1 MILSDKSIRKR
12 LADGSLTID
21 PLAPHQIQPASVDLH
36 LGRETL
42 LVDEKEQAKLVAGEE
57 VVYRKSEGEKILFPG
72 QCFMLVMTAQVVR
85 LPHDLT
91 AFVQG
96 LSSMGRMGL
105 LIQND
110 GWVDPGFDGNL
121 TLAFYNANRIPVE
134 LRAGCRICQLVLARL
149 DRRLEAPYHGKYQGF
164 RGVVGSRTAESA
176 GAADEAGSADR
187 IASDP

>member
-1 MILSDKSIRKR
+1 M
-12 LADGSLTID
+12 
-21 PLAPHQIQPASVDLH
+21 H
-36 LGRETL
+36 LGAEYL
-42 LVDEKEQAKLVAGEE
+42 LVNEEEQAKLVAGED
-57 VVYRKSEGEKILFPG
+57 VLYKKIVGKKVLFPARS
-72 QCFMLVMTAQVVR
+72 FMLVMTAQVVR

-134 LRAGCRICQLVLARL
+134 LRSGCRICQLVLARL
-149 DRRLEAPYHGKYQGF
+149 DIPAAAPYHGKYQGF
-164 RGVVGSRTAESA
+164 HGIVGSRTEGRPDGAQGGSPA
-176 GAADEAGSADR
+176 GQ
-187 IASDP
+187 